1 LAAGAVTVEQA
12 QVIAAAVRDLPADV
26 DADIASQAVDA
37 LVDAAGQFDPGPL
50 RRLAGRILAHV
61 APDVAERAD
70 RAALAAE
77 QKRARLRRGF
87 TLTGDGAGGV
97 YLRGRLDAEAA
108 AVVTAA
114 IDPLAAPG
122 ALLPAGLLDDRMA
135 EQRRAD
141 APVEICRL
149 ALTTGQ
155 LPETGGDRPQLVVT
169 VPYHPVRREPG
180 GQPRHR
186 RPAHPRGGAPT
197 RLRRAHPARH
207 PRRRRRPVGRGP
219 AAAAVHRATAPHR
232 RAAGQGLRVPRLRP
246 ATPLVPRPPHHPPHR
261 RGSDLSIQARRS
273 LVGRLY
279 TDYLQ
284 DRADGAWRNSGAYK
298 RMVDVAIATS
308 REAEAE
314 KAYEREREAQRDQL
328 RGRRRA
334 EPQRRLVHRD
344 EPGRPRP

>member
-1 LAAGAVTVEQA
+1 
-12 QVIAAAVRDLPADV
+12 
-26 DADIASQAVDA
+26 
-37 LVDAAGQFDPGPL
+37 
-50 RRLAGRILAHV
+50 
-61 APDVAERAD
+61 AD

-180 GQPRHR
+180 AGRLDTGGRLTPEAVR
-186 RPAHPRGGAPT
+186 RLACDEHILPAILDGAGVP
-197 RLRRAHPARH
+197 LD
-207 PRRRRRPVGRGP
+207 VGR
-219 AAAAVHRATAPHR
+219 
-232 RAAGQGLRVPRLRP
+232 
-246 ATPLVPRPPHHPPHR
+246 
-261 RGSDLSIQARRS
+261 
-273 LVGRLY
+273 
-279 TDYLQ
+279 
-284 DRADGAWRNSGAYK
+284 
-298 RMVDVAIATS
+298 
-308 REAEAE
+308 
-314 KAYEREREAQRDQL
+314 
-328 RGRRRA
+328 
-334 EPQRRLVHRD
+334 QRRLFTGPLRRTVVLRD
-344 EPGRPRP
+344 KGCAFPGCDRPPRWCHGHHIIHHIDGGPTCLSKHVAR